1 MQKRH
6 FPWILLAILVA
17 AFAGAGIVGLILAA
31 LVLFVIYLAS
41 LRLHPRIRHS
51 RCNGTGE
58 HRGAVFT
65 WAHHK
70 CSGCQGGRLIRAG
83 AGIWGAEHIRREHAR
98 TRAARIAAKKDGSW
112 R

>member
-1 MQKRH
+1 L
-6 FPWILLAILVA
+6 FV
-17 AFAGAGIVGLILAA
+17 AFAAAGIVGLILAA

-41 LRLHPRIRHS
+41 LRLHPRIRHG

-58 HRGAVFT
+58 HHSPLFPWVHR
-65 WAHHK
+65 K
-70 CSGCQGGRLIRAG
+70 CAGCQGGRLIRAG

-98 TRAARIAAKKDGSW
+98 TKAARAAAKKDGSW